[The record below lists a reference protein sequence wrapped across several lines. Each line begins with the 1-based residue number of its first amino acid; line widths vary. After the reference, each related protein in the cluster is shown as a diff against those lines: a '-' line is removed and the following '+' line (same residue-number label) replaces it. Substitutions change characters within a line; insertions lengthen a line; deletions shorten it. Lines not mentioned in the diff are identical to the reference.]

1 MPFDESE
8 RASLAEQLAMLP
20 PEGLDRVLSAR
31 WRPLFADLA
40 LFESAEAQR

>member
-8 RASLAEQLAMLP
+8 SASLAEQLAMLP

-31 WRPLFADLA
+31 WRSLFA
-40 LFESAEAQR
+40 EHCVIRIR